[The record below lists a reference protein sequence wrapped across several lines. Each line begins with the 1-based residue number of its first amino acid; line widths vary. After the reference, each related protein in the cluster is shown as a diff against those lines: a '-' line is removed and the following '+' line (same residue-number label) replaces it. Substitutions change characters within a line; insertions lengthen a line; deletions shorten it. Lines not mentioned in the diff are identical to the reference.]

1 MDDYNIDSLNECRNE
16 WTARLVNILVP
27 QLNEGI
33 NSIFNESYQMC
44 KANDELEK
52 YLMTFQN
59 LLSRVPSWNQNIID
73 DESKRIIERSNCSY
87 LNDLLTCVHV
97 TQLKILTNVRVCKNQ
112 KKIDIDIP
120 KIEKFIHR
128 TYIAIAR
135 KLYKN
140 IYLFEQEC
148 SPLTKQK
155 NNRELELIIRECI
168 LNTIRETI
176 PIDKILRAYMSEKME
191 EEVLVEEEEKS
202 ASKDLSNNET
212 EVKKE
217 ATLEERITIAKD
229 EAPESQTTTSIT
241 PTLNPLDKIETLTNE
256 NTNNEF
262 QDTEKEETVIDFTN
276 TEDKTSLTPSTPP
289 SNVPPPPVPIKNFEP
304 SNTITDEMKEDVVKE
319 LDNLVSDDTLKIG
332 SDNLDLAELEID
344 NFDLNDNT
352 IMKLN
357 D

>member
-27 QLNEGI
+27 QLNDGI

-44 KANDELEK
+44 KSNDELEK

-73 DESKRIIERSNCSY
+73 DESKRIIEKSNCSY

-191 EEVLVEEEEKS
+191 EEVLVEEEKTE
-202 ASKDLSNNET
+202 SKDLSNNAID
-212 EVKKE
+212 VKKE
-217 ATLEERITIAKD
+217 TTLEERVTIAKD
-229 EAPESQTTTSIT
+229 EEPEPQTTTSIT
-241 PTLNPLDKIETLTNE
+241 PTPNPLDKIETLTSE
-256 NTNNEF
+256 ETNSVLP
-262 QDTEKEETVIDFTN
+262 DSEKEETVIDFTN
-276 TEDKTSLTPSTPP
+276 TEDISSLTPKAPP
-289 SNVPPPPVPIKNFEP
+289 PTVPPPPVPIKDFES
-304 SNTITDEMKEDVVKE
+304 SNSITNEMKEDVVKE
-319 LDNLVSDDTLKIG
+319 LDNLVSDDSLKIATG
-332 SDNLDLAELEID
+332 DLDLAELEID
-344 NFDLNDNT
+344 NFDVNDNT

>member
-16 WTARLVNILVP
+16 WSARLVNILVP
-27 QLNEGI
+27 HLNDGI

-44 KANDELEK
+44 KTNDEIEK

-59 LLSRVPSWNQNIID
+59 LLSRVPSWNQNIVD
-73 DESKRIIERSNCSY
+73 DETKRIIEKSNCTY
-87 LNDLLTCVHV
+87 LNDLLTCVHI

-148 SPLTKQK
+148 SPLSKQK

-168 LNTIRETI
+168 INTIRETI
-176 PIDKILRAYMSEKME
+176 PIDKILRAYMTEKME
-191 EEVLVEEEEKS
+191 EEVLVEEEKPNQT
-202 ASKDLSNNET
+202 DLSNNTNE
-212 EVKKE
+212 EKN
-217 ATLEERITIAKD
+217 LEERITIAKD
-229 EAPESQTTTSIT
+229 LDVKQESATTIT
-241 PTLNPLDKIETLTNE
+241 ASPDALNKIEDLPLDVNKENE
-256 NTNNEF
+256 KE
-262 QDTEKEETVIDFTN
+262 TEKETEKEENNVEETVIDFTKSELAKEPLLN
-276 TEDKTSLTPSTPP
+276 S
-289 SNVPPPPVPIKNFEP
+289 PPPPVPIKEIEQ
-304 SNTITDEMKEDVVKE
+304 NTLTTEMKSDVVKE
-319 LDNLVSDDTLKIG
+319 LDNLVSNDTLKID
-332 SDNLDLAELEID
+332 SSELNLDDLEID
-344 NFDLNDNT
+344 NFDINDNNV
-352 IMKLN
+352 MKLN